1 MKLHM
6 LWIVGFALCAAG
18 CVEKEQAT
26 PEPDDEPA
34 VTAPPGEPAAS
45 ETTAAEDEDPPDE
58 EFLRHMHAHADHLD
72 DINFALEDE
81 ELERAKIPAYW
92 LSRHEEVGAI
102 PADWQPYLVGMRD
115 AARAVENAPD
125 LTTAR
130 AAVERITEQCQGCHA
145 AAGINT
151 DQ

>member
-26 PEPDDEPA
+26 PEPDDEPEM
-34 VTAPPGEPAAS
+34 TAPPAEPAAA
-45 ETTAAEDEDPPDE
+45 ETPATEDENLPDE
-58 EFLRHMHAHADHLD
+58 AFLRHMHAHADHLD
-72 DINFALEDE
+72 DINFALADE

-92 LSRHEEVGAI
+92 LSRHEEVSAI

-125 LTTAR
+125 LAAAR
-130 AAVERITEQCQGCHA
+130 AGAERITQQCQGCHA
-145 AAGINT
+145 VAGVET
-151 DQ
+151 D